1 MGGCSGFPGET
12 GCEGQHGHCCVSEA
26 GVTAAFV
33 NFGCPRNYQ
42 VSFMSVLSTRG
53 LQPAVSASLG
63 TGVEMQILQLHLIP
77 TEPETLGV
85 GTSNFS
91 FNKPRG

>member
-1 MGGCSGFPGET
+1 M
-12 GCEGQHGHCCVSEA
+12 SEA

-33 NFGCPRNYQ
+33 NFGCARHYQ
-42 VSFMSVLSTRG
+42 VSFMSVLSTCG
-53 LQPAVSASLG
+53 LQPAASASLG
-63 TGVEMQILQLHLIP
+63 TGVEMQILQFHLMP

-85 GTSNFS
+85 GPSNFS